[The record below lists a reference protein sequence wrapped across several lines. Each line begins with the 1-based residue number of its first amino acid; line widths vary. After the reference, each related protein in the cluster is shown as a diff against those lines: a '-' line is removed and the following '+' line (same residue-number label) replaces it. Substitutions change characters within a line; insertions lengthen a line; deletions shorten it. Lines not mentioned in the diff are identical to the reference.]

1 MEVQGPTA
9 GTQDVGT
16 LFTHGFCSL
25 QQSVAWRYLTAHML
39 PTLLLFIHLL
49 TLPTPS
55 YSNPIQFNP
64 ISAPGRV
71 DTNEEWMSACDLV
84 SFVTGR
90 ERSKNSLSTD
100 SQLSTLNY
108 FFSTTGRFEVS
119 SQFARHVH
127 VHFL

>member
-16 LFTHGFCSL
+16 LFTHVFCSL

-71 DTNEEWMSACDLV
+71 EKNEEWMRACDLV
-84 SFVTGR
+84 SFVV
-90 ERSKNSLSTD
+90 ERGPKTLSPGTLN
-100 SQLSTLNY
+100 SQLSTTKL
-108 FFSTTGRFEVS
+108 STTK
-119 SQFARHVH
+119 
-127 VHFL
+127 LN